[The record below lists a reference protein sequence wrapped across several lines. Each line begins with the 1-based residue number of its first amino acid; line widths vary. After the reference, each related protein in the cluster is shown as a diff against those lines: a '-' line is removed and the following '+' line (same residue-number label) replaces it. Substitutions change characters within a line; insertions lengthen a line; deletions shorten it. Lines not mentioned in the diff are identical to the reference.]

1 MEVGQIFTQTITV
14 REQDAAAV
22 MGSGS
27 LMVFATP
34 AMVAYMEN
42 TAMKMVQADMPEGS
56 DTVGIEINVKH
67 IKASL
72 VGAKITFSAEI
83 TAIEGRK
90 IVYTITAK
98 DEKGDEIGSADH
110 QRFVI
115 DKERFLSK
123 LK

>member
-1 MEVGQIFTQTITV
+1 MEVGQTFTQIITV
-14 REQDAAAV
+14 REQDAAAQ

-42 TAMKMVQADMPEGS
+42 TAMKMVQDEMAEGN

-67 IKASL
+67 TKASPI
-72 VGAKITFSAEI
+72 GAKITISAEI
-83 TAIEGRK
+83 TAIESRK
-90 IVYTITAK
+90 IVYAIVAK
-98 DEKGDEIGSADH
+98 DEQGDVVGSADH
-110 QRFVI
+110 QRFII
-115 DKERFLSK
+115 DKERFLAK

>member
-1 MEVGQIFTQTITV
+1 MEVGQTFTQIITV
-14 REQDAAAV
+14 REQDAAAQ

-42 TAMKMVQADMPEGS
+42 TAMKMVQDEMAEGN

-67 IKASL
+67 TKASP
-72 VGAKITFSAEI
+72 VGAKITISAEI

-90 IVYTITAK
+90 IVYAIVAK
-98 DEKGDEIGSADH
+98 DEQGDVVGSADH
-110 QRFVI
+110 QRFII
-115 DKERFLSK
+115 DKERFLAK

>member
-1 MEVGQIFTQTITV
+1 MEVGQTFTQIITV
-14 REQDAAAV
+14 REQDAAAQ

-42 TAMKMVQADMPEGS
+42 TAMKMVQDEMAEGN

-67 IKASL
+67 TKASPI
-72 VGAKITFSAEI
+72 GAKITISAEI

-90 IVYTITAK
+90 IVYAIVAK
-98 DEKGDEIGSADH
+98 DEQGDVVGSADH
-110 QRFVI
+110 QRFII
-115 DKERFLSK
+115 DKERFLAK